1 MNDKIMPWEASCI
14 VEKAYQDSNGKMHV
28 VAVASDDLTD
38 LQSDCMSKSALNKMA
53 GDATKGVPLLDNH
66 KSTFEFGR
74 TVKGAVVTKEVDGKA
89 VQQFVVDLELDAEWP
104 HAKALYKEIK
114 SKQCI
119 KQLSIGGKLNLKNPN
134 AISVEMT
141 EKGLVRKINDLELD
155 HIACTR
161 SQHAAN
167 PRTGFVSAIMK
178 SLDDEKAFDGVTPIQ
193 QVVKAEAEA
202 APSVNIDTEETTT
215 QSAPAAIDEAAKD
228 IEAGAGILQTIGRLF
243 RNKNGG
249 KDMSKAKVTKGSTTD
264 DSTTGSDESMDTQQ
278 KVDAMLASASPAV
291 AAPEAAPEKADP
303 LAPEALADADS
314 NSSDD
319 SSGSSDSSTS
329 TSDSSGSTTSSSDT
343 SSSSTGTTS
352 GSEPEGME
360 GMEGLGDLGEVSP
373 AEEEAAR
380 VLMSARAKREQIR
393 KDNEKGESEEDIVR
407 EIAILLSKHNR
418 SGAGTRVDKEVLRGA
433 LWNVRYLLAKNIME
447 KITKEVAGGTAE
459 AGAAEAMAKLIM
471 DGGAYAPTTESA
483 AKGEKVAGDK
493 QSGEN
498 DMGKN
503 SVTDSRKQTTYAEG
517 SEKQQKEGAPSAKE
531 SASAINAAVAV
542 TEKLPKLDETAEYG
556 KSDKGV
562 DLEKS
567 MNSMLE
573 KSVQAAG
580 QLILKS
586 TEMLA
591 KAQKDQFAAL
601 STRLAS
607 LEKAG
612 GVSQSAPR
620 GTDDAVV
627 QKSRQPK
634 SMWGGM
640 LGSAPAQAMS
650 KM

>member
-1 MNDKIMPWEASCI
+1 MKDLIPWEAGCL

-28 VAVASDDLTD
+28 VAVASDDCTD

-74 TVKGAVVTKEVDGKA
+74 TVKGAVVTKEVDGKT

-114 SKQCI
+114 NKQCI

-202 APSVNIDTEETTT
+202 APSVNIDTEETT
-215 QSAPAAIDEAAKD
+215 SEAAPAAIDEAKKD

-249 KDMSKAKVTKGSTTD
+249 KDMSKSVKVTKGSD
-264 DSTTGSDESMDTQQ
+264 DSTTTESMDTQQ
-278 KVDAMLASASPAV
+278 KVDAMLAT
-291 AAPEAAPEKADP
+291 AAPAMGGAGEVAPEKADE
-303 LAPEALADADS
+303 LAPEALDAGSDS
-314 NSSDD
+314 ASSDD
-319 SSGSSDSSTS
+319 SSDSSDSSSSSDSSTS
-329 TSDSSGSTTSSSDT
+329 SGSTSSDT
-343 SSSSTGTTS
+343 SSSSTGTT
-352 GSEPEGME
+352 GSETEENGE
-360 GMEGLGDLGEVSP
+360 EFGDLGAVSP

-393 KDNEKGESEEDIVR
+393 KENEKGESEEDIVR
-407 EIAILLSKHNR
+407 EIAILLSKHNKAC
-418 SGAGTRVDKEVLRGA
+418 AGTRVDKEVLRGA

-447 KITKEVAGGTAE
+447 KVSKEVAGGTAE
-459 AGAAEAMAKLIM
+459 AGAAEAMAKLIT

-503 SVTDSRKQTTYAEG
+503 SVTDARKQTTYAEG

-531 SASAINAAVAV
+531 SAAAINAAVAV
-542 TEKLPKLDETAEYG
+542 TEKLPQASETAEYG
-556 KSDKGV
+556 KSNKLAV

-567 MNSMLE
+567 LNSVVE
-573 KSVQAAG
+573 KAVQASG
-580 QLILKS
+580 QMVIKA
-586 TEMLA
+586 TEALA
-591 KAQKDQFAAL
+591 KAQNAQFEVL
-601 STRLAS
+601 SNRLAS

-620 GTDDAVV
+620 GAQDAVV
-627 QKSRQPK
+627 QKSVSGKK
-634 SMWGGM
+634 SVWGGM
-640 LGSAPAQAMS
+640 LGNAPTQAMS